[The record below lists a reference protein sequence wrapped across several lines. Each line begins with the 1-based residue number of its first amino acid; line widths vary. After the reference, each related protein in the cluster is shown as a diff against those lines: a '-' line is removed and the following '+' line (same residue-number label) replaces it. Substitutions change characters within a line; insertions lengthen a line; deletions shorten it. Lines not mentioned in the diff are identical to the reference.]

1 MGPKKQKV
9 MYCVKYAFGY
19 TLVVAT
25 SEDEAVFITSFSF
38 IPNLSSEDKLPVH
51 SQQ

>member
-1 MGPKKQKV
+1 MCKIWDSLKFP
-9 MYCVKYAFGY
+9 FGY